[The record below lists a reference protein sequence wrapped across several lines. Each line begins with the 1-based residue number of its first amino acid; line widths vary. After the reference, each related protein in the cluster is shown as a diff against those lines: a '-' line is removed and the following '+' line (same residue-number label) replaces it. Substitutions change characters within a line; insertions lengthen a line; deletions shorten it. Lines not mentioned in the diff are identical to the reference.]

1 VLSGC
6 KKDAVNPDDD
16 EPNLNNPILQLENER
31 LDNVVPDATVFA
43 FLQGYIEDEFGQ
55 SNGRCNGK
63 SFRNHQNLPM
73 QMVIFYLKEL
83 I

>member
-1 VLSGC
+1 MKNHLFQYLFLACLLVLSGC

-43 FLQGYIEDEFGQ
+43 FLQGYIEDEFG
-55 SNGRCNGK
+55 
-63 SFRNHQNLPM
+63 NLW
-73 QMVIFYLKEL
+73 QMLR
-83 I
+83 